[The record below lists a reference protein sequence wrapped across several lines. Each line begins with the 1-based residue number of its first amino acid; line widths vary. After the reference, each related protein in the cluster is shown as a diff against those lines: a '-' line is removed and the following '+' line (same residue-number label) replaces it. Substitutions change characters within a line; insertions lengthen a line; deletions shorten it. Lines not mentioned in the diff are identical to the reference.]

1 MAKKVKESGGD
12 LYIKDGPNVTPE
24 VKNEPQISDLDAN
37 DINILY
43 TLVQQATIKVSDVPA
58 VAPVLDKCVVL
69 LEAVNQ
75 KVNG

>member
-12 LYIKDGPNVTPE
+12 LYIKDEPKVTPE

-58 VAPVLDKCVVL
+58 VAPVLDKCVAL